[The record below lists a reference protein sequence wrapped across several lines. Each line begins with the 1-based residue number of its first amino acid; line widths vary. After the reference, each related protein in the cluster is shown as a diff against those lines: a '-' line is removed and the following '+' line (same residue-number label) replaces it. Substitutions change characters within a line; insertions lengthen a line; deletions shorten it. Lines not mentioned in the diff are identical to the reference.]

1 MKAPSLCRIAQLLA
15 FLLVA
20 ATPLFIVTASV
31 AWAVNDG
38 GLYRRGFR
46 EYQVSAI
53 TRITE
58 EELDRVGAEIR
69 RYFNSGAEPLY
80 VTAKVGG
87 IERELFNRRE
97 VLHMVDVKRLVR
109 GVYIVAAVTGT
120 FLLLT
125 TVAGVTLLRR
135 RLAPVLAF
143 AWALGGGAT
152 LALLLLVGLLALV
165 GFDRLFLLF
174 HQISFR
180 NDLWQLDPRSD
191 FLLMLFP
198 QEFWFYATMR
208 VAATSALGGLLALG
222 IAGGWLLW
230 RQRFSPSHHSQSLS
244 SSGKDSPL

>member
-1 MKAPSLCRIAQLLA
+1 MA
-15 FLLVA
+15 FLIA
-20 ATPLFIVTASV
+20 AAAPLFIVTASV
-31 AWAVNDG
+31 AWAVNDS
-38 GLYRRGFR
+38 GLYQRGFR

-53 TRITE
+53 TRIAE
-58 EELDRVGAEIR
+58 EDLDRVGAEIR

-97 VLHMVDVKRLVR
+97 VLHMADVKRLVW
-109 GVYIVAAVTGT
+109 GVYAVGTATGV

-125 TVAGVTLLRR
+125 TAAGLTLLGR
-135 RLAPVLAF
+135 RLAPALAL
-143 AWALGGGAT
+143 AWVLGGGAT
-152 LALLLLVGLLALV
+152 LVLLLLVGLLALV

-174 HQISFR
+174 HQVSFR

-208 VAATSALGGLLALG
+208 VAVTSALGALLALG
-222 IAGGWLLW
+222 VAGGWLLW
-230 RQRFSPSHHSQSLS
+230 RQCFRPSQGSLQLP
-244 SSGKDSPL
+244 GAGNAGVQ